1 MRKFLTAAAMVAT
14 VTIGHAQDNGL
25 KDVQE
30 KISKGKYDEAKEKLD
45 KFMADPK
52 NANNANAYFYKA
64 QIQKYYAQTDSAGT
78 LTYDASSDALNA
90 YKKTLELDPK
100 NPLMTLDQNLGLFQL
115 FDMDYNRGIKAY
127 NNKNYDAAYTNLK
140 KAIQVQDYIKSKNFS
155 LQTYTPPALDTQL
168 INLTASSA
176 YLAKKQDESIPYFE
190 RLANAKIATPEFKEI
205 YALIAQYYQKKGDDA
220 AMSKYIGIG
229 RELYKDDDYWMSLEF
244 GNVGNDHESKM
255 KRYEELLQ
263 KYPNNG
269 SLALDYAIELFNNAY
284 VWDKKPADYTAR
296 QAKLQT
302 ALDKAVALNPN
313 KATGYFVASQH
324 YYTQVFDLEDARRA
338 ITGNTPA
345 AASKRKDMN
354 VQVDAK
360 YDQMAAAS
368 QKAFDIYSA
377 QTDLK
382 PQDKTNYRKVSD
394 QLIDYYNRK
403 KMADKVTFYQNK
415 KAAIK

>member
-1 MRKFLTAAAMVAT
+1 MRNLFLAAAMAAT
-14 VTIGHAQDNGL
+14 VTIGYAQDNGL

-45 KFMADPK
+45 KFMTDPK
-52 NANNANAYFYKA
+52 NAGNSNAYYYKA

-78 LTYDASSDALNA
+78 LSYDASTEALNA
-90 YKKTLELDPK
+90 YKKTLELQPN

-127 NNKNYDAAYTNLK
+127 NNKNYDAAYTNFK
-140 KAIQVQDYIKSKNFS
+140 KAIASQDYIRSKGFT
-155 LQTYTPPALDTQL
+155 LTTYTPPALDTQL

-176 YLAKKQDESIPYFE
+176 YLAKKQDEAIPYFE

-205 YALIAQYYQKKGDDA
+205 YALIAQHYQKKGDDA

-244 GNVGNDHESKM
+244 GNVGNDHESKT

-263 KYPNNG
+263 KYPN
-269 SLALDYAIELFNNAY
+269 SAALSLDYAIELFNNAY
-284 VWDKKPADYTAR
+284 VWDKKPADYAAR
-296 QAKLQT
+296 QAKLQS
-302 ALDKAVALNPN
+302 ALDKATTLNPTN
-313 KATGYFVASQH
+313 ATGYFVASQH
-324 YYTQVFDLEDARRA
+324 YYTQVFDLEDERRA

-345 AASKRKDMN
+345 AAAKRKDLN
-354 VQVDAK
+354 AKVDAK

-368 QKAFDIYSA
+368 QKAFDIYSN
-377 QTDLK
+377 QTEFK
-382 PQDKTNYRKVSD
+382 TQDKVNYRKIND

-403 KMADKVTFYQNK
+403 KAADKVTFYQNK